1 MTESIKKINKLSVG
15 TIVGKLN
22 GENVTK
28 EALVNL
34 IKDTTSP
41 VTQSLAQI
49 SSSGDGSNAFA
60 LMDNNVTVGNLK
72 NLVTDKPSPITLK
85 LAQTQGDG
93 SNAFALMDN
102 NVTVGNLKNLVTDKP
117 SPITL
122 KLAQTKGDGSNA
134 FALMDN
140 NVTVGNLKNLVTDKP
155 SPITLKLAQ
164 TKGDGSNAFA
174 LMDNNVTVG
183 NLKNL
188 VTDKPSPITLKLA
201 QLEASGEPVLVNPES
216 MLMGNTMAK
225 AQLGLSKL
233 RVGPDEMNLNQKDSA
248 FVQLDS
254 ENPVV
259 NPPFNNWSVNQPSVP
274 HDSGDRGD
282 QDLELRDLVIDGVNG
297 YDLVQTKARNPVV
310 NPPFN
315 NWSVN
320 QPSPPHATGLSAYQD
335 LGQNIIVDG
344 HAVHF
349 AQQDKPT
356 KLAQIIPLTD
366 DENQPG
372 SFLVKE
378 HDANHSPLVLAQKK

>member
-1 MTESIKKINKLSVG
+1 
-15 TIVGKLN
+15 
-22 GENVTK
+22 
-28 EALVNL
+28 
-34 IKDTTSP
+34 
-41 VTQSLAQI
+41 
-49 SSSGDGSNAFA
+49 
-60 LMDNNVTVGNLK
+60 MDNNVT
-72 NLVTDKPSPITLK
+72 I
-85 LAQTQGDG
+85 
-93 SNAFALMDN
+93 
-102 NVTVGNLKNLVTDKP
+102 GNLKNLVTDKP

-140 NVTVGNLKNLVTDKP
+140 NVTIGNLKNLVTDKP

-174 LMDNNVTVG
+174 LMDNNVTIGHLKNLVTDKPAPITLKLAQTKGDGSNAFALMDNNVTIG

-201 QLEASGEPVLVNPES
+201 QTKGDGSNAFALMDNNVTIGHLKNLVTDKPAPITLKLAQMEKDDSVKLAQTEGVPVTVQPES
-216 MLMGNTMAK
+216 MLKGNTMAG
-225 AQLGLSKL
+225 ARLGLNKL
-233 RVGPDEMNLNQKDSA
+233 RVGPDELNLHQKDSA
-248 FVQLDS
+248 FVQLNS
-254 ENPVV
+254 ENPVW
-259 NPPFNNWSVNQPSVP
+259 NPPFNNWSVNQPSPP
-274 HDSGDRGD
+274 HATGDRGD

-297 YDLVQTKARNPVV
+297 YDLVQTKASNPVV

-344 HAVHF
+344 HAIHF

-378 HDANHSPLVLAQKK
+378 HDANHSPLVLAQKN